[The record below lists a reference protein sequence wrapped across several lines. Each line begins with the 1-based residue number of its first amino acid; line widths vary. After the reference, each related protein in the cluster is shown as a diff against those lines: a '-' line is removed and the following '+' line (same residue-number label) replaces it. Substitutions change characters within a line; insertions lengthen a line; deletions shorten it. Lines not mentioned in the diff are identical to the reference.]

1 MLARA
6 LAAARDLHTTV
17 IAAVDDL
24 TMFHIGFL
32 PQVGVIGLCFF
43 ELRRLGKVDSIAIA
57 GTNGTKFPGIRKH
70 LKDNISDV

>member
-24 TMFHIGFL
+24 TMFSRWFSSAGGRDRIMFL
-32 PQVGVIGLCFF
+32 RVAAARQG
-43 ELRRLGKVDSIAIA
+43 RLDRDCWHERHKVPWDSEALE
-57 GTNGTKFPGIRKH
+57 GQH
-70 LKDNISDV
+70 L